1 MPAVVDQ
8 ANCTGCKS
16 CEEVCPT
23 SSIAV
28 GENKIAAVKEDECI
42 DCNACA
48 DACPDQLIAMK

>member
-8 ANCTGCKS
+8 AQCTGCKS

-28 GENKIAAVKEDECI
+28 AETNIAVVKEDECI
-42 DCNACA
+42 DCNACM
-48 DACPDQLIAMK
+48 DACSSQAITMK